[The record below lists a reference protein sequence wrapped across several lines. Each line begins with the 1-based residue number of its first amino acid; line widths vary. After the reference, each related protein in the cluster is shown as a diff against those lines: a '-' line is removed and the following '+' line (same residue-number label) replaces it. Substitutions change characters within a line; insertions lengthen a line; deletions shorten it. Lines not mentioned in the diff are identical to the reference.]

1 MGKAKFNKDKVEDQT
16 MAGRSKTTGADRTTG
31 HQTVLL
37 KERGFFSTTS
47 VENTQVE

>member
-1 MGKAKFNKDKVEDQT
+1 MGKVKFNKDKVEDQT
-16 MAGRSKTTGADRTTG
+16 TADRSKTRDADRTTG

-37 KERGFFSTTS
+37 KEKGFFSTTS